1 MNIALV
7 SQNASPG
14 HLIFRKDLIKKLVA
28 DGHTVYAFAVDFTQ
42 QTRDNI
48 RLLGA
53 IPVDYSLQRAGL
65 NPIKDLSTIYQL
77 SKLFRYYRIES
88 VFSFFIKPSMYA
100 TLAAKSAGCTNKIAM
115 IEGLGFIH
123 TPSQSGLTLKQK
135 LLQYVHGILATISYV
150 FADKI
155 LFLNHDDPKDL
166 SKFAFINDD
175 KVEVFGPIGL
185 NLNAYPYQAPKF
197 TENKIRFVFVAR
209 LLKEKGIFEYLA
221 AAKKIKS
228 KYPDAEFVVLGGL
241 DEENPG
247 GIKLHQLQALVDD
260 GTIIY
265 PGFVND
271 VHEWIRSSHVFVL
284 PSYYREGIPRSTQE
298 AMAIGR
304 AVITTDVPGCRETVQ
319 ESYNGFL
326 VPKWDVDQL
335 VKAMEA
341 FIQQPDLIKSMGEA
355 SYQIA
360 LDKFDEQKITP
371 KLVRHIIGR

>member
-28 DGHTVYAFAVDFTQ
+28 DGHTVYAFSVDFTQ
-42 QTRDNI
+42 QTRDDT

-123 TPSQSGLTLKQK
+123 TPSQSGLMLKQK
-135 LLQYVHGILATISYV
+135 ILQYVHGILATISYA

-155 LFLNHDDPKDL
+155 LFLNPDDPKDL
-166 SKFAFINDD
+166 SKFALINDV

-185 NLNAYPYQAPKF
+185 NLNAYPYQDPKL

-228 KYPDAEFVVLGGL
+228 MYPDSEFVVLGGL

-247 GIKLHQLQALVDD
+247 GIKLHQLQALVDN

-304 AVITTDVPGCRETVQ
+304 AVITTDVPGCRETVVNGD
-319 ESYNGFL
+319 NGFL
-326 VPKWDVDQL
+326 VPKWNVEAL

-341 FIQQPDLIKSMGEA
+341 FILDSSLVYKMGER

-360 LDKFDEQKITP
+360 KERFDEKKITP
-371 KLVRHIIGR
+371 LLAKYITG